1 MSYARSCRG
10 GLPGARNAMM
20 VLPALISGGVQA
32 SAREWAA
39 RDAQVLET
47 SVIGRPLTVE
57 AASGVSRV
65 TMYRGGVVWGGMFTG
80 HVLEKASLYFP

>member
-32 SAREWAA
+32 SARDA
-39 RDAQVLET
+39 RVLET
-47 SVIGRPLTVE
+47 SVVGRPLIVE